1 MNIDFSKSRKLI
13 SSLRLP
19 AASNQGPVTNV
30 PDTPRMRTFD
40 LIKQQQ
46 VLSLTRTSPITN
58 EILVGSARV
67 NKIDSLHIVLKMI
80 NVSKEGLRKPA
91 C

>member
-1 MNIDFSKSRKLI
+1 MTNIDLEKEVDQQPRP
-13 SSLRLP
+13 P
-19 AASNQGPVTNV
+19 AASNRGPVTNML
-30 PDTPRMRTFD
+30 DTPRMSMFD

-58 EILVGSARV
+58 EILVGLTRV
-67 NKIDSLHIVLKMI
+67 NKIDSLHIVLEMI
-80 NVSKEGLRKPA
+80 NVFKKGLQKPA